1 MLNKMGNAIKSYLA
15 KDRELP
21 PEVADVVNIVSDAI
35 KQDAVESSQSLKGEG
50 VKEIN
55 WMLVAWNW

>member
-55 WMLVAWNW
+55 